1 MKVFGSISRLVSVLF
16 RKNSQDLTLR
26 PNQATTYSAARDT
39 QFPPGDTDHVLVSAT
54 STQTLTNKTLSGNT
68 ATNLVSGS
76 GTFTF
81 NTTGTVTAP
90 NTTDTLV
97 GKATT
102 DTFTNKT
109 FDADGTGNSI
119 TNIENADIKAAAAI
133 DATKIAN
140 GSVSNTEFQ
149 YLDGVTSAIQGQL
162 DAKASIT
169 YVDNLVNG
177 LSWKNSVRAATT
189 TNGTL
194 ATAFE
199 NGDTIDGVTLATG
212 DRILLKDQTASE
224 NNGIY
229 TVNASGAPTRAVDMD
244 SALEFS
250 GSAVFVREGTANA
263 DKAFVE
269 TLEVVTVGTDPVSFT
284 QFSGSSNAATRNL
297 DNLTVSSLAVGSLLV
312 GTSTTQVSNL
322 AIGASGTK
330 LTSNGTTA
338 TWVDNSFEAT
348 WTTGDGTTKA
358 VTHSLGTKDVQVQ
371 VYDMS
376 NDETIFV
383 DTVIRTSTS
392 VVTLTSSEAPGGSS
406 WRVLITAQ

>member
-1 MKVFGSISRLVSVLF
+1 MKLYGSLSRLVSILF
-16 RKNSQDLTLR
+16 RKNSQDITVR
-26 PNQATTYSAARDT
+26 PNQATTYTAARDV
-39 QFPPGDTDHVLVSAT
+39 QLPPGDTDHVLVSAS
-54 STQTLTNKTLSGNT
+54 ST
-68 ATNLVSGS
+68 A
-76 GTFTF
+76 
-81 NTTGTVTAP
+81 
-90 NTTDTLV
+90 
-97 GKATT
+97 
-102 DTFTNKT
+102 TFTNKT

-119 TNIENADIKAAAAI
+119 TNIENADIKAGAAI

-149 YLDGVTSAIQGQL
+149 YLDGVTSAIQGQI

-169 YVDNLVNG
+169 YVDGLVNG
-177 LSWKNSVRAATT
+177 LSWKNAVRAATT

-199 NGDTIDGVTLATG
+199 NGDSIDGVTLATG

-224 NNGIY
+224 ENGIY
-229 TVNASGAPTRAVDMD
+229 VVAASGAPTRSQDMNAAV
-244 SALEFS
+244 EFS

-269 TLEVVTVGTDPVSFT
+269 TLEVTTVGTDPVSFT
-284 QFSGSSNAATRNL
+284 QFSSTTAGATRNL
-297 DNLTVSSLAVGSLLV
+297 DNLTVSGLAVGSLLV
-312 GTSTTQVSNL
+312 GTSGTQVSNL

-338 TWVDNSFEAT
+338 VWSDNSFEAT
-348 WTTGDGTTKA
+348 WATGDGTTKA

-371 VYDMS
+371 VYDMT
-376 NDETIFV
+376 NDETILV
-383 DTVIRTSTS
+383 DTIIRTSTS
-392 VVTLTSSEAPGGSS
+392 VVTLTSSEAPGASS